1 VGKFS
6 EEPGHRE
13 GSGTIDYLIF
23 TKLISR
29 PGWLIYSFFITFI
42 SMKTKTS
49 STEKI
54 LNLSDHFQGTRPL
67 WLSQLINHP
76 GRKQT
81 LQYLNHKCTAA
92 APPSKGGENIMN

>member
-1 VGKFS
+1 
-6 EEPGHRE
+6 
-13 GSGTIDYLIF
+13 
-23 TKLISR
+23 
-29 PGWLIYSFFITFI
+29 LIYSFFITFI

-76 GRKQT
+76 GRKQIF
-81 LQYLNHKCTAA
+81 QHPDYNCTAA
-92 APPSKGGENIMN
+92 GGCIKRLLFLIILQN